1 LLFQRLYNWIKYK
14 TLPPSFLFK
23 NRLFIERDSKHR
35 RILSNF
41 GLSFRNSKW
50 SNYETYNIKS
60 HFKSYYYKFLISLFL
75 ILMLILIVL
84 NFNKYYIFS
93 YVFNSISFFFWI
105 GIDSLDYYLSFLIWI
120 VSLIISLFFNLIY
133 SYFFFNNFSQNTITT
148 NKNNNNVNLNLS
160 LLDKK
165 STFVAKNDLNL
176 ILYSWLTNSRS
187 LNSSNNLI
195 LEKLFENKLNNKN
208 WNNNFDFF
216 IKLYKLSFYI
226 SLLSEKNNS
235 FYLNNSV
242 NFFTNNSFRGNYY
255 PFIYF
260 FNNNKMIN
268 NNSSLILNYFLKNY
282 NNYYF
287 TKLTGSSSTKYL
299 KTKNNWNLYNF
310 NQEIEKFPFLL
321 KFKNNFFLINNF
333 NHQQLNNLI
342 LNFNELWVLN
352 SSFKNQII
360 SAKWN
365 RWLYR
370 YSILHRKILKNS
382 HKLTLTK
389 KLLNSGFYES
399 KIFNKNIWATEHL
412 NKINQSDYFSSI
424 FNSHYLNLFNKKS
437 ISNYNYK
444 SIINN
449 NDLQTNSLQL
459 LNFYENSYFQ
469 YLKRFY
475 NFNTISANVFRSKL
489 NLNKNFIN
497 SDTIYNDSLLN
508 ASFKYNTFFNY
519 FLNYSRHNL
528 SKFSHSNNNVFNV
541 NNLNNKELMDQSSN
555 NFFKLKNFYTLF
567 NENDIFSKDLLNIFY
582 WITTTNLNNTKITFF
597 DTLLLT
603 QNMFNPSLNNFVNNN
618 YKDGDVEFWLIFS
631 LINTNSTY
639 LQDSIYLNIFLN

>member
-1 LLFQRLYNWIKYK
+1 MLFQRLYNWIKYK

-60 HFKSYYYKFLISLFL
+60 HFKSYYYKFIISFFS
-75 ILMLILIVL
+75 ISILIFILL

-93 YVFNSISFFFWI
+93 YIFNLLSFFFWI

-120 VSLIISLFFNLIY
+120 VSISVSLFFNLIY
-133 SYFFFNNFSQNTITT
+133 SYFFFNNFSQNTNVK
-148 NKNNNNVNLNLS
+148 NKNNDLRLS
-160 LLDKK
+160 LLNKN
-165 STFVAKNDLNL
+165 STFVNKNDLNL
-176 ILYSWLTNSRS
+176 ILYSWLTNPNA
-187 LNSSNNLI
+187 LNSSNNLV

-226 SLLSEKNNS
+226 SLLSEKNNL
-235 FYLNNSV
+235 FYLNNNV
-242 NFFTNNSFRGNYY
+242 NFFNNNFFNGNYY
-255 PFIYF
+255 SFIYF
-260 FNNNKMIN
+260 FNNNKIIN
-268 NNSSLILNYFLKNY
+268 THSSLILNYFLKNY
-282 NNYYF
+282 NNYYSI
-287 TKLTGSSSTKYL
+287 KLTNATSTKYL
-299 KTKNNWNLYNF
+299 KIKNNWNLYNF

-321 KFKNNFFLINNF
+321 KFKNNFFLINDF

-342 LNFNELWVLN
+342 LNFNELWILN
-352 SSFKNQII
+352 SSFKNQIV

-424 FNSHYLNLFNKKS
+424 FNSHYLNLFNKKF
-437 ISNYNYK
+437 SNNLNYK
-444 SIINN
+444 SLINN
-449 NDLQTNSLQL
+449 NDLQINSLQL

-475 NFNTISANVFRSKL
+475 NFNTITANIFRSKL

-497 SDTIYNDSLLN
+497 THENLTNSLSGVN
-508 ASFKYNTFFNY
+508 FKYNTLFNY
-519 FLNYSRHNL
+519 FLNYSQHNL
-528 SKFSHSNNNVFNV
+528 SKFSHFNNNNNN
-541 NNLNNKELMDQSSN
+541 NNLKINQLFNQSSN
-555 NFFKLKNFYTLF
+555 DFFNLKNFYTLF
-567 NENDIFSKDLLNIFY
+567 NENDVFSKDLLNMFY
-582 WITTTNLNNTKITFF
+582 WVTTTNLNNDKISFF
-597 DTLLLT
+597 NVLLLNKNT
-603 QNMFNPSLNNFVNNN
+603 FNPFPINFINNT
-618 YKDGDVEFWLIFS
+618 YKDENIEFWLTFS
-631 LINTNSTY
+631 LINSNSIY